1 VRPVVGR
8 DLIIMKTFKDQLH
21 RTIHLESTPKRIV
34 SLVPSQT
41 ELLFDLD
48 LQDYIVGIT
57 KFCVHPS
64 HLKATKS
71 SVGGTKQVDFKKIKA
86 LRPDIILCNKEENAS
101 NMIPK
106 LEGIAP
112 VHISDIF
119 TFDDSLDLI
128 TAYGELFCCETKALK
143 IKDEIIFNLK
153 DFQKYIANKP
163 VLKVAYFIWRNPW
176 MVAANNTFINHLLE
190 FNKFEN
196 IYAHLERYPEIELNE
211 LGLQT
216 GLDYVFL
223 SSEPFPFKDKH
234 VIEIKMHLKASKTV
248 FVDGEYFSWYGSRLI
263 KAFQYFKDLR
273 SRL

>member
-1 VRPVVGR
+1 
-8 DLIIMKTFKDQLH
+8 MKTFKDQLH
-21 RTIHLESTPKRIV
+21 RTIHLESAPKRIV

-41 ELLFDLD
+41 ELLFDLGLEED
-48 LQDYIVGIT
+48 IVGIT
-57 KFCVHPS
+57 KFCVHPT
-64 HLKATKS
+64 HLRTTKT

-101 NMIPK
+101 NMISE
-106 LEGIAP
+106 LEAIAP

-119 TFDDSLDLI
+119 TLDDALDLI
-128 TAYGELFCCETKALK
+128 TAYGELFCCETKALE

-190 FNKFEN
+190 LNKFEN
-196 IYAHLERYPEIELNE
+196 IYTQLERYPEVDLKELK
-211 LGLQT
+211 LQAN
-216 GLDYVFL
+216 LDYVLL

-234 VIEIKMHLKASKTV
+234 VLEINGHIKQSKTV
-248 FVDGEYFSWYGSRLI
+248 FVDGEYFSWYGSRLL
-263 KAFQYFKDLR
+263 KSFQYFKSLR
-273 SRL
+273 GRL